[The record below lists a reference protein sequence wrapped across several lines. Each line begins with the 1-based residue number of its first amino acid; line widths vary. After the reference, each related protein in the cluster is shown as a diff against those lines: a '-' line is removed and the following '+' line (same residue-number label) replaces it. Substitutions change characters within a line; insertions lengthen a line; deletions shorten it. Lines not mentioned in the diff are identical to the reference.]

1 MLWLFIFIYICIC
14 LKVKGF
20 KFFYDAHMPSTFLLL
35 YIFCFKVKWELFMS
49 GVNFFY
55 SDMNASI
62 KKLIHH
68 SSKIFFNVI
77 NFLYIKTK
85 QQKVNYHLIY

>member
-1 MLWLFIFIYICIC
+1 
-14 LKVKGF
+14 
-20 KFFYDAHMPSTFLLL
+20 
-35 YIFCFKVKWELFMS
+35 MS